1 MRIVIIQSAHLR
13 SRTVAAVAALAA
25 IFLII
30 YLPDLGHG
38 FLKDDFGWVR
48 RARPDGQ
55 GFALAFQSDIGFYRP
70 LVMATFAID
79 HAFWQLNPF
88 GYGMT
93 NLALCCLDAT
103 LLYALA
109 RSLRLPA
116 AAAIV
121 AAAAWAFNFHGI
133 NMGLLW
139 LSGRTALLVV
149 LFALATA
156 LAVLR
161 QRHLLAGAFCL
172 CALLSKEE
180 AALIPA
186 LWTAFLFLDGRLGES
201 GRQHPVDFRSLAAR
215 TWPLWAALAVYVAVR
230 AQSGA
235 FGPLSAPPEYQLF
248 TSTALL
254 ARNVTEYADRALT
267 LSAALAIVLLFVA
280 GRGAGAFTDVERRT
294 LLLAGLWIASMFAL
308 TISLPVRSSLYA
320 ILPSVGGAL
329 VAGVVASCALRARPQ
344 RFARAC
350 AALIVIAA
358 LLVPVY
364 RKRNERWVEAAGL
377 SAKVVDVVRDA
388 ADRYPAGGRIVL
400 VDDPAA
406 TPNFESTFLTAFPEV
421 LILEAGRQWSGEI
434 ASPDG
439 RTDSEGAVVVVLE
452 GGEPIV
458 RVWPDGGR

>member
-1 MRIVIIQSAHLR
+1 MHIATIESAYPR
-13 SRTVAAVAALAA
+13 TRTVAAVGALAA

-38 FLKDDFGWVR
+38 FLKDDFGWVW
-48 RARPDGQ
+48 RARPDGP
-55 GFALAFQSDIGFYRP
+55 GFILAFRSDIGFYRP
-70 LVMATFAID
+70 LVMATFAVD

-88 GYGMT
+88 GYGIT
-93 NLALCCLDAT
+93 NLTICCVDAALLW
-103 LLYALA
+103 ALA
-109 RSLRLPA
+109 RCLRLPA
-116 AAAIV
+116 AAAVV

-156 LAVLR
+156 LAMLGR
-161 QRHLLAGAFCL
+161 RHRLAGAFCL

-180 AALIPA
+180 ATLIPA
-186 LWTAFLFLDGRLGES
+186 LWTAFLFLEGRVVDSERPRPS
-201 GRQHPVDFRSLAAR
+201 GFRSLAAR

-235 FGPLSAPPEYQLF
+235 FGPLSAPPEYQFF
-248 TSTALL
+248 TSAALL
-254 ARNVTEYADRALT
+254 ARNVAEYADRALT
-267 LSAALAIVLLFVA
+267 LSAALVILLLFVA
-280 GRGAGAFTDVERRT
+280 GRGAGAFTDAERRT
-294 LLLAGLWIASMFAL
+294 LLLAGLWTSSMFAL

-329 VAGVVASCALRARPQ
+329 AAGAVASCALRAMPR

-350 AALIVIAA
+350 AALIVIAV
-358 LLVPVY
+358 LLVPTY

-377 SAKVVDVVRDA
+377 SAKVVDVVHDA

-406 TPNFESTFLTAFPEV
+406 TPNFDSTFLTAFPEV
-421 LILEAGRQWSGEI
+421 LILEAGRHWSGEI

-439 RTDSEGAVVVVLE
+439 RTDSEGAVVVGLE
-452 GGEPIV
+452 DGEPIV
-458 RVWPDGGR
+458 RAWPAGGR